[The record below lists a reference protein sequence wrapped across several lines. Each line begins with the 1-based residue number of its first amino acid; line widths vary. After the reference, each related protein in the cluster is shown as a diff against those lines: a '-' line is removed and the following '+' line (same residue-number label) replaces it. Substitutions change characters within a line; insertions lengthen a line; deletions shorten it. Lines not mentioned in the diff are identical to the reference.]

1 MEPTSRRPA
10 AGRALL
16 LHGLGLAVS
25 LASALAAALLRRDAR
40 PRRADRNGGAL
51 GAPHA
56 RDTSATTPQQLA
68 QELGHDDAGRAIRAF
83 LRNPDDGLG
92 PFTRRLSLEPRALT
106 PEHAERVRR
115 RFT

>member
-1 MEPTSRRPA
+1 MEPASRRPA
-10 AGRALL
+10 GGRALL
-16 LHGLGLAVS
+16 LHGIGLAAS
-25 LASALAAALLRRDAR
+25 LGSALLRRDAR
-40 PRRADRNGGAL
+40 PRHAGRNGDAL
-51 GAPHA
+51 GGPDA
-56 RDTSATTPQQLA
+56 RDASATTPQQLA

-92 PFTRRLSLEPRALT
+92 PFTHRLSLEPRLLT